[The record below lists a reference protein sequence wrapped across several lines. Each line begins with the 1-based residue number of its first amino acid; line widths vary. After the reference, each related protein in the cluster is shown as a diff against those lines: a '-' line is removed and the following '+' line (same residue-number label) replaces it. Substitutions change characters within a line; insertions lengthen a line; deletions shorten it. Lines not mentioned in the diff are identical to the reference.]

1 MSAAHGNVPDD
12 HTEAMSHSSIS
23 SLSSNDSDCK
33 QQQQQQQ
40 QQQTGQMVADDK
52 QTVFAGVTGRKCET
66 HANGVGGAL
75 SHSSGIAMSSDNTT
89 TAHRSET
96 AASVDAFSQGGQMI
110 RTDLLQSQVTCSAW
124 LLLSD
129 MMCILHAM
137 WCYTSL
143 LQPLVLPVLSMPP
156 LDLDLCGFLLHCSFD
171 ATQNGNL
178 LAWKQLIAS
187 VQTMLVYAVQKGA
200 AFQSLIGVL

>member
-1 MSAAHGNVPDD
+1 MLTEAEIALVKLLETVDQAAPRHREALDGSDCIMRRASRQPPEDPTALSQHDTSGFCMSAAHGNVPDD

-110 RTDLLQSQVTCSAW
+110 RTDLLQSQVTCSA
-124 LLLSD
+124 
-129 MMCILHAM
+129 
-137 WCYTSL
+137 
-143 LQPLVLPVLSMPP
+143 
-156 LDLDLCGFLLHCSFD
+156 
-171 ATQNGNL
+171 
-178 LAWKQLIAS
+178 
-187 VQTMLVYAVQKGA
+187 
-200 AFQSLIGVL
+200 